1 MNCLQSQEVSLR
13 EPARI
18 LRKTVASFPG
28 VTFGPLHYSH
38 LENDKIRSLK
48 YHKGNFEWKI
58 SLSAKAVSK
67 TNWWINNIDSSCH
80 HISNIPNPDTQ
91 FYHTHRC

>member
-28 VTFGPLHYSH
+28 VTFGPLHYRH

-48 YHKGNFEWKI
+48 YHKGNFE
-58 SLSAKAVSK
+58 
-67 TNWWINNIDSSCH
+67 
-80 HISNIPNPDTQ
+80 
-91 FYHTHRC
+91 